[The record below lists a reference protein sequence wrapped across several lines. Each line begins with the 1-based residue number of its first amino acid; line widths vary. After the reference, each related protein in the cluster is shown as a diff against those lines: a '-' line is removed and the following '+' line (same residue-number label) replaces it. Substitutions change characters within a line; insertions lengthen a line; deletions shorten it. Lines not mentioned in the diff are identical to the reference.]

1 MMRFG
6 KIMADARFLQCLT
19 SGLNF
24 SQPSDALFIVIFA
37 THLFLYGKENEKR
50 NQGITLHSYRF
61 SSLGVL
67 HTCL

>member
-37 THLFLYGKENEKR
+37 NAIILSKNLQRKIINDKSEK
-50 NQGITLHSYRF
+50 S
-61 SSLGVL
+61 
-67 HTCL
+67 